1 MKMDIKILLVED
13 NHVTS
18 FLSTTILKVLGFK
31 NIDSAEN
38 GLEAYTYI
46 KKNCPD
52 LIFLD
57 LNMPVM
63 NGFEF
68 MALNKK
74 EGTCIK
80 THIAILTSS
89 VRPIDKIEAANYNVI
104 DYVEKPLNSRKVNRV
119 LEKMKDK
126 NW

>member
-1 MKMDIKILLVED
+1 MDINVLLVED
-13 NHVTS
+13 DNVTS
-18 FLSTTILKVLGFK
+18 FLTTSILKVLGFK
-31 NIDSAEN
+31 NIDSVEN
-38 GLEAYTYI
+38 GKEAYTYT
-46 KKNCPD
+46 KKKCPD

-63 NGFEF
+63 DGFEF
-68 MALNKK
+68 MALSKK
-74 EGTCIK
+74 EGNCPK

-89 VRPIDKIEAANYNVI
+89 DRPVDKKQASDYNII

-119 LEKMKDK
+119 LKKMKIK